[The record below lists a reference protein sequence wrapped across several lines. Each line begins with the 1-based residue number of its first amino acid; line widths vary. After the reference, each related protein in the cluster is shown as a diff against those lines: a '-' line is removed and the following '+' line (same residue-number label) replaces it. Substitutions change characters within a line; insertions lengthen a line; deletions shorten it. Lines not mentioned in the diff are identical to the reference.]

1 MTKRGATSEPAGALR
16 PHRPLRHRWPLW
28 AALLAAVV
36 FAAAMVWIPIW
47 EMRPF
52 QPQSAAGLARAFAVR
67 RIAPAATLLA
77 LLLAAGLAWRLWRS
91 TRWAGRLALAVSL
104 LVIGA
109 AAWAVRQELFERMFP
124 PRHHPGYVRAA
135 AADFVAPAEM
145 VMAIQV
151 AGETVAYPVRQVA
164 YHHVV
169 EDVVGGTPLVVTY

>member
-1 MTKRGATSEPAGALR
+1 MTNPAAAPAPLQ
-16 PHRPLRHRWPLW
+16 PHRPVRHRWPLW

-36 FAAAMVWIPIW
+36 FAVAMVWIPMW

-52 QPQSAAGLARAFAVR
+52 QPQSSAGLARAFAVR

-77 LLLAAGLAWRLWRS
+77 LLLAAGLAWRLWQA
-91 TRWAGRLALAVSL
+91 TRWAGRLALAVAL

-109 AAWAVRQELFERMFP
+109 ASWAVRQELFERMFP
-124 PRHHPGYVRAA
+124 PLHHPGYVRAA
-135 AADFVAPAEM
+135 AAAAFVAPAEM